1 MSSELSRREVSAFT
15 PRGLGRPSAF
25 TPELAGKLVLFM
37 RQGNFLETASS
48 CIGMKTKVVRNW
60 RRRGIRELRLFTRGE
75 QQPHVWSLAMNGWA
89 EWPNARA
96 LLEFL
101 TLLVTL
107 TDPVQWVLAE
117 REWFALFA
125 ECMTLAEGEA
135 EARSLGFIQKASAE
149 NPQAA
154 MWFLSRRYPDRWG
167 QKTDVKVSG
176 DGGGP
181 VGVVILPAEDPN
193 G

>member
-1 MSSELSRREVSAFT
+1 MSSELSGRASAPFMV
-15 PRGLGRPSAF
+15 RKGRPSMF
-25 TPELAGKLVLFM
+25 TPEIAARLVFIM
-37 RQGNFLETASS
+37 RQGNFIETAAA
-48 CIGMKTKVVRNW
+48 CIGVNVKVVRNW
-60 RRRGIRELRLFTRGE
+60 RRRGVRESRAFLRGE
-75 QQPHVWSLAMNGWA
+75 QQPFVWALALNGWG

-101 TLLVTL
+101 AVIVTL